1 MGQYGLNKQAVVNG
15 IPLGGTTPEVLQ
27 QILAAQYVNTPTNP
41 IIGGGYVTGNGG
53 LTYNVSAGVG
63 LMKTGFGAMM
73 LSWAAGQTRLVQTP
87 STTRTDVVVVDAS
100 GQIDVLVES
109 SFDESKY
116 IVLDRRI
123 LPAGA
128 TATSRS
134 TTDRRRNYAIPYG
147 GNLGWFGAYVEIRS
161 GIVPRPERMVEM
173 PFWVPTD
180 RRVDFY
186 IEHAIFGRTRPNDTG
201 PEYWPDSDARWL
213 GVGAC
218 RYQVFLD
225 NVPIRTHELGYDRT
239 YGGRGFQIWA
249 VDVLQGEHKLRVERV
264 STWGREPIFFGAGTE
279 KLSPGFVGIRDAG
292 VMQ

>member
-1 MGQYGLNKQAVVNG
+1 MGQYGLNKLAVVNG
-15 IPLGGTTPEVLQ
+15 VPLGGTTPEVLQ
-27 QILAAQYVNTPTNP
+27 QVLAAQYTNTASNP
-41 IIGGGYVTGNGG
+41 IVAGGYVTGNGG
-53 LTYNVSAGVG
+53 LTYNVSAGAG
-63 LMKTGFGAMM
+63 LMKTGSGAMY
-73 LSWAAGQTRLVQTP
+73 LTWGAGQTKLIQTP
-87 STTRTDVVVVDAS
+87 STTRTDVVYIDRA
-100 GQIDVLVES
+100 GQIDVQVEGALNEN
-109 SFDESKY
+109 DA

-128 TATSRS
+128 TATSKS
-134 TTDRRRNYAIPYG
+134 TSDRRRNYAIPYG

-161 GIVPRPERMVEM
+161 GIVPRPERMVELS
-173 PFWVPTD
+173 FWVPTD

-201 PEYWPDSDARWL
+201 PEYWTEDDARWL

-225 NVPIRTHELGYDRT
+225 NVLIRTHELGYDRT
-239 YGGRGFQIWA
+239 YGGRGFNIWA

-264 STWGREPIFFGAGTE
+264 STWGREPIFFGGGSE

-292 VMQ
+292 VAQ